1 MLPETETEIARI
13 AGILRAEPSEDLL
26 LGARASEAVIR
37 KMALDRYRIIT
48 FATHGIL
55 AGEFRGVTEPALVLA
70 MPTTLQPHNDGLL
83 TASEVSGLR
92 LNAELVVLS
101 ACNTAGSDGR
111 PGAEGLSGLANAFFY
126 AGAQNLVVTHWAIP
140 SNPAVDISVGMIE
153 AHEGAEQTDWA
164 KALQTSVLKMIDGGG
179 PVAYVHPGAWGAHMV
194 VGAETAP

>member
-1 MLPETETEIARI
+1 
-13 AGILRAEPSEDLL
+13 
-26 LGARASEAVIR
+26 VIR
-37 KMALDRYRIIT
+37 GIALDRYRILT

-55 AGEFRGVTEPALVLA
+55 AGEFRGVSEPALVLA
-70 MPTTLQPHNDGLL
+70 MPANPQADNDGLL
-83 TASEVSGLR
+83 TASEVSSLR
-92 LNAELVVLS
+92 LDAELVVLS

-153 AHEGAEQTDWA
+153 ARQSAAHTDWA
-164 KALQTSVLKMIDGGG
+164 KALQASVLKMMDGDG

-194 VGAETAP
+194 VGAKTHR